1 MWPRINNA
9 VKNMFHKNIFIDF
22 LITLTNE
29 GWNNLMGGSRIT
41 KNFHPLYTHIS
52 HEAKNIKSG
61 RNYNYYQLFLALPK
75 SEAVN
80 LYSVMLAITLHF
92 LVGPD
97 S

>member
-1 MWPRINNA
+1 MRGG
-9 VKNMFHKNIFIDF
+9 
-22 LITLTNE
+22 ITLWRGE
-29 GWNNLMGGSRIT
+29 GRIT